1 MCQSCEPTDPNA
13 SEWFGAA
20 NPFGENLAPG
30 TADYALAVVER
41 DGYLAAVAEYAA
53 AAFELMIN
61 RELFPDSEAAARY
74 AYVEEFGQAN
84 LDRALSIHDAAGLT
98 SWI

>member
-1 MCQSCEPTDPNA
+1 MCQSCDPTDPNA

-41 DGYLAAVAEYAA
+41 DGYLAAAATYLVAGLEVSLNQDAYSAEEYAA
-53 AAFELMIN
+53 A
-61 RELFPDSEAAARY
+61 S
-74 AYVEEFGQAN
+74 AYVKEFGEVN
-84 LDRALSIHDAAGLT
+84 LRRALSIHDAAGLT
-98 SWI
+98 SWF